1 MKTKK
6 PLMVL
11 FLLAA
16 VCFFAGTINHIFN
29 TKEGWISSLLLS
41 CGSLCMAYGLYKK
54 K

>member
-6 PLMVL
+6 LLMVL

-29 TKEGWISSLLLS
+29 TKEGWISSLLLG
-41 CGSLCMAYGLYKK
+41 CGSLCISLSLYKNK
-54 K
+54 